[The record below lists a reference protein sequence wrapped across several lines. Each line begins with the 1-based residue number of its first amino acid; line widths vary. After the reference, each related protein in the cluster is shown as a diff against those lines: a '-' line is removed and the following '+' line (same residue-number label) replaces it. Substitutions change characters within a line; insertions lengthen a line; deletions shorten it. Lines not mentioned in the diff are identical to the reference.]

1 MRVTRVIRVI
11 RVVRFIQPSF
21 SIFLQCEHV
30 GEVLLGEGSR
40 ERKELVVFS
49 IRVVAVVG
57 FVVFR
62 VVLVDFRVTVCQ
74 GCSVCVCERERE

>member
-1 MRVTRVIRVI
+1 M
-11 RVVRFIQPSF
+11 
-21 SIFLQCEHV
+21 